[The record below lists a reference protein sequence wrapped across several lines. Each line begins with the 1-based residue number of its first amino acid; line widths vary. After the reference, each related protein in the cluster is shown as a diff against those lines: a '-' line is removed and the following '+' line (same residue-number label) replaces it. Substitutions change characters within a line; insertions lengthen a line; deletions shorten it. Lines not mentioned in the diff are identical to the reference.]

1 MELTKQQIEQIAH
14 LARLDL
20 TDEEITRYQGQLATI
35 LDAADRLAELDL
47 THVLPTTHAVPVGN
61 VMRADRVEPSLALE
75 DVLFNTAQQAND
87 QFVIQP
93 VLDE

>member
-75 DVLFNTAQQAND
+75 DVLFNTVQQAND